1 LITLAEEWGSC
12 KKCELHK
19 KRTQVVFG
27 SGNAI
32 NPKILIVGEAP
43 GPEEDKVGIPFF
55 GTTGKLLRRTL
66 ESVGI
71 DPNTDCYITN
81 SVMCFPTVTGKDF
94 RGPLGNEIVA
104 CKPRLMAEF
113 ETLRKSIKV
122 ILLTGKRPTAT
133 FLYDEALQKGTL
145 DNEPSWNLIKLEKL
159 IGWHDIEALAP
170 ARVYVTYH
178 PSYISRL
185 GANIASLPFVKWK
198 KDLSRVAEYALS
210 KEKDQT

>member
-1 LITLAEEWGSC
+1 LNTLAEQWSSC
-12 KKCELHK
+12 QRCELHK

-32 NPKILIVGEAP
+32 DPKILIVGEAP

-71 DPNTDCYITN
+71 DHNVDCYITN
-81 SVMCFPTVTGKDF
+81 SVMCFPTMNGKDF
-94 RGPLGNEIVA
+94 RGPLGNEILA
-104 CKPRLMAEF
+104 CRPRLTAEF
-113 ETLRKSIKV
+113 ETLRKSIRV
-122 ILLTGKRPTAT
+122 ILLTGKRPAAT
-133 FLYDEALQKGTL
+133 FLYDDVLRNGGL
-145 DNEPSWNLIKLEKL
+145 DTEPSWNLIKLEKL
-159 IGWHDIEALAP
+159 IGWHDREDLAP
-170 ARVYVTYH
+170 ARIYVTYH

-210 KEKDQT
+210 KEKEST